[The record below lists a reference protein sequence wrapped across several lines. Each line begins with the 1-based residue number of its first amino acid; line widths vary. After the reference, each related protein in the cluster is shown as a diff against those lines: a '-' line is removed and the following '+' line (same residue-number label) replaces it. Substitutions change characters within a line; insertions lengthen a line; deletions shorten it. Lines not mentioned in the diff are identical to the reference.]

1 VLTINYSFFVQL
13 AIFLAMVLFLKKF
26 LFSPL
31 MNLWDER
38 ENRIAGTKQRAEDL
52 STTVDRL
59 IVYYEAQI
67 WATRKL
73 AQEEYERNHRE
84 IVKDQDNIV
93 VSNRTEANEMIA
105 ELREKIAAEFK
116 AAEQRV
122 QADSQLMGKTIA
134 EKILGASISE

>member
-1 VLTINYSFFVQL
+1 
-13 AIFLAMVLFLKKF
+13 M
-26 LFSPL
+26 
-31 MNLWDER
+31 
-38 ENRIAGTKQRAEDL
+38 
-52 STTVDRL
+52 
-59 IVYYEAQI
+59 
-67 WATRKL
+67 
-73 AQEEYERNHRE
+73 
-84 IVKDQDNIV
+84 KDQDNIV